1 MKKDWFTPDQLESF
15 WLELPTLTKDSS
27 EDMKNTAVSGESVSG
42 SEDAII
48 YLV

>member
-15 WLELPTLTKDSS
+15 WLELPTLTKDS
-27 EDMKNTAVSGESVSG
+27 EDMKNTAVSGESFSG